1 MQQQFSDRI
10 ADSHINGDHIKKKQK
25 RKTGTLNNI
34 YVAGRW
40 GGEGV
45 FKTKLFNPSLRAR
58 RTVMY

>member
-1 MQQQFSDRI
+1 MVMQQQFSDRI

-40 GGEGV
+40 GGKGFSRQNFLTRRSGQEG
-45 FKTKLFNPSLRAR
+45 R
-58 RTVMY
+58 